1 MNTVTADTSP
11 KSAAASAA
19 AGGPAPAIE
28 VSDVTVRYGDVT
40 ALDRVTLTVS
50 SGQIVG
56 LLGMNGSGKS
66 TLFNAL
72 MGLARLD
79 AGSIRLFEGNAKRAR
94 LANQV
99 AYVPQSESVDW
110 DFPIS
115 VREVVMMGRYGTLGL
130 TRRAKSADREAVA
143 DAIERVGLTSLA
155 HRQIGALSGGQRKRT
170 FVARGIAQN
179 ARLLLLDEPFA
190 GVDTTSQATISR
202 LLHELRD
209 EGRTILISTH
219 DLAGVPAL
227 CDDVVLLQRRILF
240 QGPPATALTPAL
252 LARAFESADAE
263 PTDAAFSATRPSS
276 ARGVA

>member
-1 MNTVTADTSP
+1 MSTVTTANPARVDPTSAP
-11 KSAAASAA
+11 
-19 AGGPAPAIE
+19 GPAIE
-28 VSDVTVRYGDVT
+28 VRDVTVRYGEVT
-40 ALDRVTLTVS
+40 ALDRITLTVA

-66 TLFNAL
+66 TLFNTL
-72 MGLARLD
+72 MGLAKLD
-79 AGSIRLFEGNAKRAR
+79 AGSIRLFDGNAKRAR

-115 VREVVMMGRYGTLGL
+115 VRAVVMMGRYGTLGL
-130 TRRAKSADREAVA
+130 TRRARAADRQAVA
-143 DAIERVGLTSLA
+143 DAIDRVGLTSLS
-155 HRQIGALSGGQRKRT
+155 HRQIGALSGGQRKRA
-170 FVARGIAQN
+170 FVARGIAQD
-179 ARLLLLDEPFA
+179 ARLMLLDEPFA

-240 QGPPATALTPAL
+240 QGPPAEALTPAL
-252 LARAFESADAE
+252 LARAFESAEA
-263 PTDAAFSATRPSS
+263 PGAGGAGAA
-276 ARGVA
+276 

>member
-1 MNTVTADTSP
+1 MSTDVTATAPPTSG
-11 KSAAASAA
+11 ATLADHVVDL
-19 AGGPAPAIE
+19 AIE
-28 VSDVTVRYGDVT
+28 VDDVTVRYGDVT
-40 ALDRVTLTVS
+40 ALDRITLRVAG
-50 SGQIVG
+50 GQIVG
-56 LLGMNGSGKS
+56 LIGMNGSGKS
-66 TLFNAL
+66 SLFNAL

-79 AGSIRLFEGNAKRAR
+79 AGSIRLFGGSAKRAR

-115 VREVVMMGRYGTLGL
+115 VREVVMMGRYGTLGP
-130 TRRAKSADREAVA
+130 TRRAKAADRQAVA
-143 DAIERVGLTSLA
+143 EAIERVGLTGLA
-155 HRQIGALSGGQRKRT
+155 HRQIGALSGGQRKRA

-179 ARLLLLDEPFA
+179 ARLMLLDEPFA
-190 GVDTTSQATISR
+190 GVDTTSQGTISR

-240 QGPPATALTPAL
+240 QGPPDQALTPAL
-252 LARAFESADAE
+252 LARAFEA
-263 PTDAAFSATRPSS
+263 PTVEAAA
-276 ARGVA
+276 

>member
-1 MNTVTADTSP
+1 MTEPVTAPDT
-11 KSAAASAA
+11 ATAT
-19 AGGPAPAIE
+19 APAID
-28 VSDVTVRYGDVT
+28 VRDVTVRFGDVT
-40 ALDRVTLTVS
+40 ALDRITLTVN

-66 TLFNAL
+66 SFFNAL
-72 MGLARLD
+72 MGLAKMD
-79 AGSIRLFEGNAKRAR
+79 AGDVRLFGGSAKRAR
-94 LANQV
+94 LANRV

-115 VREVVMMGRYGTLGL
+115 VREVVMMGRYGTLGI
-130 TRRAKSADREAVA
+130 TRRAWAADRKAVA
-143 DAIERVGLTSLA
+143 AAIDRVGLTALA
-155 HRQIGALSGGQRKRT
+155 HRQIGALSGGQRKRA
-170 FVARGIAQN
+170 FVARGIAQD

-190 GVDTTSQATISR
+190 GVDTASQETISR

-227 CDDVVLLQRRILF
+227 CDEVVLLQRRILF
-240 QGPPATALTPAL
+240 QGAPEQALTPAL

-263 PTDAAFSATRPSS
+263 ATS
-276 ARGVA
+276 

>member
-1 MNTVTADTSP
+1 MTAPVTAPDTSP
-11 KSAAASAA
+11 AT
-19 AGGPAPAIE
+19 APAID
-28 VSDVTVRYGDVT
+28 VRDVTVRFGDVT
-40 ALDRVTLTVS
+40 ALDRITLTVN

-66 TLFNAL
+66 SFFNAL
-72 MGLARLD
+72 MGLAKMD
-79 AGSIRLFEGNAKRAR
+79 AGEVRLFGGSAKRAR
-94 LANQV
+94 LANRV

-115 VREVVMMGRYGTLGL
+115 VREVVMMGRYGTLGI
-130 TRRAKSADREAVA
+130 TRQPWAADRKAA
-143 DAIERVGLTSLA
+143 AAAIDRVGLTALA
-155 HRQIGALSGGQRKRT
+155 HRQIGALSGGQRKRA
-170 FVARGIAQN
+170 FVARGIAQD

-190 GVDTTSQATISR
+190 GVDTASQATISR

-227 CDDVVLLQRRILF
+227 CDEVVLLQRRILF
-240 QGPPATALTPAL
+240 QGTPEQALTPAL

-263 PTDAAFSATRPSS
+263 ATS
-276 ARGVA
+276 

>member
-219 DLAGVPAL
+219 DLGGVPAL

-240 QGPPATALTPAL
+240 QGPPTTALTPAL

-263 PTDAAFSATRPSS
+263 PTDTAFSATRPSS

>member
-1 MNTVTADTSP
+1 MSTAVTPATETETDT
-11 KSAAASAA
+11 
-19 AGGPAPAIE
+19 GPRPGTTGPAIE
-28 VSDVTVRYGDVT
+28 VRDVTVRYGDVT
-40 ALDRVTLTVS
+40 ALDRITLTVA

-72 MGLARLD
+72 MGLAKPD
-79 AGSIRLFEGNAKRAR
+79 AGSIRLFDGNAKRAR

-115 VREVVMMGRYGTLGL
+115 VREVVMMGRYGTLGF
-130 TRRAKSADREAVA
+130 TRRAKAADRQAVA
-143 DAIERVGLTSLA
+143 EAIERVGLTSLA
-155 HRQIGALSGGQRKRT
+155 HRQIGALSGGQRKRA

-240 QGPPATALTPAL
+240 QGPPDQALTPAL
-252 LARAFESADAE
+252 LARAFESAEVPSDVGS
-263 PTDAAFSATRPSS
+263 AA
-276 ARGVA
+276 